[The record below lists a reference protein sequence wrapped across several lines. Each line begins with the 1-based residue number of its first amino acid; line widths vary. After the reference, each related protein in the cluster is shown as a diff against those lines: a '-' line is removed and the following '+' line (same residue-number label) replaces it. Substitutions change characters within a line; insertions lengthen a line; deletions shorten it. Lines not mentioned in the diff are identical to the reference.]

1 MLLFFTIVAVFLMCS
16 YFTQLLPENVWAH
29 EEIFNFVADVLV
41 HAEYSVAAIEE
52 RLCATW
58 F

>member
-1 MLLFFTIVAVFLMCS
+1 MCS